1 MSKIPEFFYFQY
13 YKGGDN
19 MKTGFVGLGHLGNAM
34 AMRLMSE
41 GVELIV
47 WNRTKE
53 KATDLGAEIAESPSG
68 VAAKAD
74 VVFLNLFDSAAVRAV
89 LTGKGGLLEADCR
102 EKIIID
108 TTTNHFRDVVSF
120 HDMLRDRGGYY
131 LESPVLGSV
140 VPASQGNLT
149 VLVSGDSAAYEKAR
163 PLLEKIGKHIFYL
176 EKPSF
181 AVKMKL
187 INNLALGTF
196 MAAIAETV
204 AFGEKAGIEKSKVI
218 EILSAGAGNSAVLNA
233 KKDKLL
239 DEDFSAHFSSALMYK
254 DLHYL
259 QDLAWSLKMPLFTG
273 SMAKE
278 LFGMTFAKGIEGLDF
293 SAVYKIMKEY

>member
-1 MSKIPEFFYFQY
+1 MK
-13 YKGGDN
+13 KG
-19 MKTGFVGLGHLGNAM
+19 FIGLGHLGKAM
-34 AMRLMSE
+34 AKRLMSE
-41 GVELIV
+41 GVELVV
-47 WNRTKE
+47 WNRTIK
-53 KATDLGAEIAESPSG
+53 KASDLGAEIAESPAG
-68 VAAKAD
+68 VVAKTD
-74 VVFLNLFDSAAVRAV
+74 VVFMNLFDSAAVRDV
-89 LTGKGGLLEADCR
+89 LSGKNGLLEGDCKG
-102 EKIIID
+102 KIIID
-108 TTTNHFRDVVSF
+108 TTTNHFRDIVSF
-120 HDMLRDRGGYY
+120 HEMLRERGGSY

-140 VPASQGNLT
+140 VPATQGNLT
-149 VLVSGDSAAYEKAR
+149 VLVSGDAGAYGKAK
-163 PLLEKIGKHIFYL
+163 PLLEKIGRHIFYL
-176 EKPSF
+176 GKPSL
-181 AVKMKL
+181 AIKMKL
-187 INNLALGTF
+187 INNLALGAF

-218 EILSAGAGNSAVLNA
+218 EILSAGAGNSAVLTA

-239 DEDFSAHFSSALMYK
+239 QEDFSTHFSSALIYK

>member
-1 MSKIPEFFYFQY
+1 
-13 YKGGDN
+13 
-19 MKTGFVGLGHLGNAM
+19 MKTGFVGLGHLGKAM
-34 AMRLMSE
+34 AKRLMSE
-41 GVELIV
+41 GVELVV
-47 WNRTKE
+47 WNRTRE
-53 KATDLGAEIAESPSG
+53 KASDLGAEIADSPSG

-89 LTGKGGLLEADCR
+89 LTERGGLLEADCR
-102 EKIIID
+102 SKIVID

-120 HDMLRDRGGYY
+120 HEMLRARGGSY

-140 VPASQGNLT
+140 VPASQGTLT
-149 VLVSGDSAAYEKAR
+149 VLVSGDAAAYGKAK

-176 EKPSF
+176 EKPAL

-187 INNLALGTF
+187 INNLALGAF
-196 MAAIAETV
+196 MAAIAESV
-204 AFGEKAGIEKSKVI
+204 AFGEKAGIEKSRVI

-233 KKDKLL
+233 KKEKLL
-239 DEDFSAHFSSALMYK
+239 KEDFTNHFSSALIYK

-278 LFGMTFAKGIEGLDF
+278 LFGMTFARGMEGLDF